1 MPLVGLMS
9 DSHGRADR
17 TRRGVQILL
26 EHGTQVLLHLGD
38 IGGIEVI
45 DALVA
50 VPPRSADPVKAHL
63 VFGNCD
69 WDTGAMARYA
79 VDLGVQV
86 NHPVGRLNLGGDEL
100 VFMHGHD
107 HQAMADALKQRV
119 RWLCHGHS
127 HETLDR
133 RQGTTRV
140 INPGALQRATT
151 YTVALLKT
159 DTDHLVFLPVRDSE

>member
-1 MPLVGLMS
+1 MQ
-9 DSHGRADR
+9 
-17 TRRGVQILL
+17 TLL

-50 VPPRSADPVKAHL
+50 VSPKSTAPVKAHV

-69 WDTGAMARYA
+69 WDTELMARYA
-79 VDLGVQV
+79 TDLGVQV
-86 NHPVGRLNLGGDEL
+86 DHPVGRLNLGDDEL

-107 HQAMADALKQRV
+107 HQAMADALKQQV

-133 RQGTTRV
+133 RQGSTRV
-140 INPGALQRATT
+140 INPGALQRAPT
-151 YTVALLKT
+151 YTVALLET
-159 DTDHLVFLPVRDSE
+159 ETDHLMFFSVHDGE